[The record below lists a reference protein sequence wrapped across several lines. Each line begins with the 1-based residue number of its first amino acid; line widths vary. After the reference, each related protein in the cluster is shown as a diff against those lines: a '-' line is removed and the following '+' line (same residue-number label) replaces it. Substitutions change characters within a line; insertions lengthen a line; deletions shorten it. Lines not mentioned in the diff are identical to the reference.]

1 MKNLN
6 FKKAIARNFLP
17 FGPDGIELVFNKYGN
32 IILIKG
38 ENRDAKQIDH
48 CLPTDDHKISNNG
61 AGKSSLQEIVVY
73 GLFGKT
79 VKRPEKLAVNDVVH
93 NKIGKDCYLEVI
105 FDDYRIVRTRRENG
119 KDSKNS
125 LRLWKSNKE
134 VWDDSTEVTLGTMAL
149 TQKKI
154 EQEIGLTYD
163 TFINMCIFTD
173 DQRAC
178 FLECDNAK
186 KREIVENLL
195 SLDIYRDWFENAK
208 LLKKEIN
215 AEIATKAKEYSSLLA
230 NQTDAERRL
239 NLTKQREE
247 DWKKNKDI
255 EVENLK
261 KKIQIT
267 TKNLSGTDNGAAL
280 IAYEEAQEK
289 IRSINEKLPSLESAK
304 EELMKKFQLAKDKEA
319 DQKTEAQE
327 LTRKY
332 EEFSSRAKNKLN
344 DRKKKEAEIAR
355 VEANVPGTQCDKCIG
370 VVDEKNITSYV
381 SQLKND
387 ISVINIEIQAELIGG
402 KEIAAKTED
411 LKQRQTKIA
420 TYIKQFN
427 DKVVQTETELRK
439 LRSDLVSAS
448 QVREPKAD
456 NGEFLLLQ
464 QIEEFKN
471 QLEEKKKEQSGPSPF
486 KEILDNDNAE
496 LNNIILNVN
505 SKDAEVKVLEAE
517 IPYYDYWITGFGEN
531 GIRKWVIDGIIPELN
546 NRINYWLQFLID
558 NTITL
563 KFDNQLNE
571 KIERNPVD
579 GDPYVYHC
587 MSTGQRRRLN
597 LAVSQSFA
605 HIMMLSSGSIP
616 SIVFLDEVSTNV
628 DPLGVQ
634 GVYNMINEL
643 AEDKQV
649 FVTTHDHDLLRM
661 FQGIDTIQ
669 LCHENGFT
677 KLIE

>member
-387 ISVINIEIQAELIGG
+387 
-402 KEIAAKTED
+402 
-411 LKQRQTKIA
+411 
-420 TYIKQFN
+420 
-427 DKVVQTETELRK
+427 
-439 LRSDLVSAS
+439 
-448 QVREPKAD
+448 
-456 NGEFLLLQ
+456 
-464 QIEEFKN
+464 
-471 QLEEKKKEQSGPSPF
+471 
-486 KEILDNDNAE
+486 
-496 LNNIILNVN
+496 
-505 SKDAEVKVLEAE
+505 
-517 IPYYDYWITGFGEN
+517 
-531 GIRKWVIDGIIPELN
+531 N
-546 NRINYWLQFLID
+546 NRLLVETFISN
-558 NTITL
+558 
-563 KFDNQLNE
+563 K
-571 KIERNPVD
+571 
-579 GDPYVYHC
+579 H
-587 MSTGQRRRLN
+587 
-597 LAVSQSFA
+597 
-605 HIMMLSSGSIP
+605 LSG
-616 SIVFLDEVSTNV
+616 
-628 DPLGVQ
+628 
-634 GVYNMINEL
+634 
-643 AEDKQV
+643 
-649 FVTTHDHDLLRM
+649 
-661 FQGIDTIQ
+661 
-669 LCHENGFT
+669 
-677 KLIE
+677 